1 MENFKEIKQ
10 ALIDQDTILVAVT
23 EKIKE
28 LKKDERTEQFMI
40 KQFQDVHRDQIAKI
54 IKEAKVILSDFRKE
68 IENLNNFS
76 HAWVSVKTLLGGYSL
91 PNRDFYYANICSD
104 THKYRI
110 YLEGEIQEI
119 VRIIDW
125 NIEFN

>member
-1 MENFKEIKQ
+1 MKNFKEIKQ

-28 LKKDERTEQFMI
+28 MKKDEGTEKFMI

-54 IKEAKVILSDFRKE
+54 IKEAKVIVSDFRKE
-68 IENLNNFS
+68 IENLQNLLD
-76 HAWVSVKTLLGGYSL
+76 AWGNVKTLLGYGNL
-91 PNRDFYYANICSD
+91 TSD
-104 THKYRI
+104 THKYMN
-110 YLEGEIQEI
+110 YLEREIQEI

-125 NIEFN
+125 NIELN